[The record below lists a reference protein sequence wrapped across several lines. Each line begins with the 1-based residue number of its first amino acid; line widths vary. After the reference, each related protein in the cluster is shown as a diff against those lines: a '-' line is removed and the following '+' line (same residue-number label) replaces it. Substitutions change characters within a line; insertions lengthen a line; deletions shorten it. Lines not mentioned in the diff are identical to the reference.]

1 MADQKKYERL
11 TDIFHDVFDDD
22 DIVLSPGMTAEDVD
36 DWDSLSHIRLIVAVE
51 KEFDITFTS
60 SEVTELE
67 NVEQFA
73 DLVQSK
79 LAS

>member
-1 MADQKKYERL
+1 MADQKTYEHL
-11 TDIFHDVFDDD
+11 TIIFHEVFDDD

-51 KEFDITFTS
+51 KEFGISFMA
-60 SEVTELE
+60 SEVSSLE

-73 DLVQSK
+73 DLVRIK
-79 LAS
+79 CAG